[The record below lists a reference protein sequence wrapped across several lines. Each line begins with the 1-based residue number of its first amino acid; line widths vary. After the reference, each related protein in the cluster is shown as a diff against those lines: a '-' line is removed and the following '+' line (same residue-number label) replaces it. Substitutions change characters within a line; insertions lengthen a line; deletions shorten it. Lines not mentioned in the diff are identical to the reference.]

1 MFDIV
6 TATPSAA
13 VASAGTIE
21 FAYPAGKS
29 AGHYASFGHKAQ
41 LHGLMN
47 SLSQDAGDF
56 SLAFTTVITMTY
68 NGSTSIPAGSLVS
81 VQVNMRGQDD
91 GMQYVAPLMKR
102 MTAAPTY
109 RIDLGTPKA
118 IDDNAIAESQTVTG
132 AGTAFVLNGVQSD
145 LYGGVNVK
153 LDVPRALT
161 AAWTNTAVITITGKD
176 EYGDVIVETSA
187 SGTSHT
193 GKKAFAEITSITTSA
208 TITSAIV
215 GIGDVLGLPVY
226 IGSAHQ
232 IVGELVDNVLIARK
246 PGKVYLQGE
255 YLEATVDAGTSFELV
270 SPVAGR
276 IAKLTTIVG
285 TGNGITTGGAITVEV
300 NTVAVNGLSV
310 TVADGSAQGDVDS
323 DTPTADHATAV
334 VAVGDRIEIIA
345 ASAFNASADL
355 DFILEI
361 DVDGTSL
368 MDGTFVAGV
377 QTLPTGTTG
386 DTKGT
391 YDPSALCDASKSFS
405 LLAILPDPSYKG
417 VDNYD
422 G

>member
-29 AGHYASFGHKAQ
+29 AGHYATFGHKAQ

-91 GMQYVAPLMKR
+91 GGQYEAPLMKR
-102 MTAAPTY
+102 MYAAPTY

-118 IDDNAIAESQTVTG
+118 IDTDAIAESQSVSAAASFT
-132 AGTAFVLNGVQSD
+132 LNGVQSD

-161 AAWTNTAVITITGKD
+161 ASWTTASILTITGKD
-176 EYGDVIVETSA
+176 EYGDIIVEKSA

-193 GKKAFAEITSITTSA
+193 GKKAFAEITSISSSA
-208 TITSAIV
+208 SITSAIV

-226 IGSAHQ
+226 IGSVHQ

-246 PGKVYLQGE
+246 PGKVYMQGT
-255 YLEATVDAGTSFELV
+255 YLEATVDAGTSVELV

-276 IAKLTTIVG
+276 INKLTTIVG

-300 NTVAVNGLSV
+300 NTVAVDGLSV
-310 TVADGSAQGDVDS
+310 VVADAATNGDVDS
-323 DTPTADHATAV
+323 DVPTAGHATAV

-345 ASAFNASADL
+345 GSAFNASADL

-361 DVDGTSL
+361 DVDGASL
-368 MDGTFVAGV
+368 LDGTFVAGV
-377 QTLPTGTTG
+377 QTLPTATTG
-386 DTKGT
+386 DVKGT

-405 LLAILPDPSYKG
+405 LIAILPDPSYKG